1 MTGEYAVDIGA
12 KVRYTDSGQI
22 QVVDDDGNVSMAG
35 FMVLKLLGII
45 CDVQWNSVNS
55 ILCAIYSHFS
65 VLTTSYTLLVVQP
78 TRVC

>member
-22 QVVDDDGNVSMAG
+22 QVVDDDGNVSMAR
-35 FMVLKLLGII
+35 FLVLKLLCMR

-55 ILCAIYSHFS
+55 ILCAMHFFYS
-65 VLTTSYTLLVVQP
+65 LL
-78 TRVC
+78 